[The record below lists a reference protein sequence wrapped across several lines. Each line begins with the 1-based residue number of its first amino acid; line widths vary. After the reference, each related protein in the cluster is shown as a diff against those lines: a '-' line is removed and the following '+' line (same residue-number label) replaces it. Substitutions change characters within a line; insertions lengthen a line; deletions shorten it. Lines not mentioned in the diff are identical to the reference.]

1 MASDKAVLMATIVM
15 FITLVTYLGG
25 LYGQA
30 VIQGS
35 YTPKWSLNPITV
47 VKSFYELTKISTGF
61 KFLGFFVLGLITA
74 VIVMVIEIIR
84 GV

>member
-1 MASDKAVLMATIVM
+1 MASEKSIIMGSIVM

-25 LYGQA
+25 LYGQS

-35 YTPKWSLNPITV
+35 YTPQWSLNPITV
-47 VKSFYELTKISTGF
+47 VKSFYELTKISTAF
-61 KFLGFFVLGLITA
+61 KFLGFLVIGLITI
-74 VIVMVIEIIR
+74 VIVIAIELIR